1 MTYAAG
7 SLLSYGD
14 QQASVNA
21 AMDHIE
27 ILDESA

>member
-21 AMDHIE
+21 TMDHTE